1 MRSNFGNI
9 KLDANSKFE
18 GFPCNSALFGLVMQK
33 MIPVDLF
40 TTLGS
45 M

>member
-1 MRSNFGNI
+1 MGSNLGRI

-18 GFPCNSALFGLVMQK
+18 GIPCNSALFGLVMQK

-40 TTLGS
+40 ITLGS